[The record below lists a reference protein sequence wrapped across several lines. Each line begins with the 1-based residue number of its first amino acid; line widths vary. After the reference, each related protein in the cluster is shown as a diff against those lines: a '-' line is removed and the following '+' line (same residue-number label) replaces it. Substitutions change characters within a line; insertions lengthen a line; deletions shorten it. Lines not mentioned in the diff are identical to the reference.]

1 MSKNLGLDLGTNS
14 IGWAIINNSPSKI
27 IECEVSIFPNSLN
40 NKRNLAR
47 QQRRTVN
54 KIIQKAFLT
63 KQIRVLLGRTH
74 PIILTLCFS
83 SFLTALLTILNF
95 SNWQFWFNSFLTI
108 LLVTLTLLHSDN
120 KK

>member
-1 MSKNLGLDLGTNS
+1 MSKILGLDLGTNS
-14 IGWAIINNSPSKI
+14 IGWAIIDNSSNKI
-27 IECEVSIFPNSLN
+27 IDCGVRIFPNLLN
-40 NKRNLAR
+40 NERHLAR
-47 QQRRTVN
+47 QQRRTEN
-54 KIIQKAFLT
+54 KIVQRTFLT
-63 KQIRVLLGRTH
+63 KQIRVLLRRTH